1 MIYLL
6 DTCILSLF
14 ARGSQPVLTRVKRT
28 PPETIG
34 LSTVTVMEIA
44 YGLALNP
51 ARAVRLRPVLDA
63 FIGAVKIIDYDSD
76 AAHETASLRAVLR
89 AKGTPIGPF
98 DTMIAG
104 TALARGLVM
113 VTANTGEFR
122 RVDGLTLEDW
132 SAEA

>member
-14 ARGSQPVLTRVKRT
+14 ARGNRQVLNRVKQT
-28 PPETIG
+28 PPEAIG
-34 LSTVTVMEIA
+34 LSTVTVMEIE

-51 ARAVRLRPVLDA
+51 ARAEKLRPVLDA
-63 FIGAVKIIDYDSD
+63 FVGAVKVIDYDLD
-76 AAHETASLRAVLR
+76 AALATARLRAVLR

-104 TALARGLVM
+104 TAVARGLIM
-113 VTANTGEFR
+113 VTANTDEFQ
-122 RVDGLTLEDW
+122 RVDGLVVEDW
-132 SAEA
+132 SAEV

>member
-14 ARGSQPVLTRVKRT
+14 ARGSQPVLTHVKRT
-28 PPETIG
+28 PPEAIG
-34 LSTVTVMEIA
+34 LSAVTIMEVA

-63 FIGAVKIIDYDSD
+63 FIGAVKVIDYDSD
-76 AAHETASLRAVLR
+76 AAHETASLRAALR
-89 AKGTPIGPF
+89 AKGKPIGPF

-122 RVDGLTLEDW
+122 RMDGLTLEDW
-132 SAEA
+132 SSEA